1 MLTMGTVTLGD
12 CNSVTACSEQA
23 MLTTGTVTLG
33 DCNLV
38 QFNDRLFCAG
48 NADHGNIYAVRLQLG
63 AVR

>member
-1 MLTMGTVTLGD
+1 
-12 CNSVTACSEQA
+12 

-33 DCNLV
+33 DCNSV
-38 QFNDRLFCAG
+38 QFDDRLFCAG